1 MNFGIQKGKILL
13 SNWARSNFPR
23 IVLPY
28 WVLRYA
34 LDVYQPGS
42 QTEFPVVTFEI

>member
-1 MNFGIQKGKILL
+1 MKVRDKNIMIEVMNFGIQKGKILL

-28 WVLRYA
+28 
-34 LDVYQPGS
+34 
-42 QTEFPVVTFEI
+42 